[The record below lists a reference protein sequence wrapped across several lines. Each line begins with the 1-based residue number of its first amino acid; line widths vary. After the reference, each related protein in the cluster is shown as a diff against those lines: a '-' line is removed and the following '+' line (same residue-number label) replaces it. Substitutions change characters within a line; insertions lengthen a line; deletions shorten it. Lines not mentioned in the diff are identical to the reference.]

1 MLVGVAA
8 KDRRKIYEK
17 TLICY
22 NNLYHFLMR
31 DQEQGLKRELTA
43 RQMAMVAVGGSI
55 GTGLLLGSGAAIQVA
70 GPAVVLTYVLSAL
83 ISWTVAMALGEMSSV
98 HPAAGSFGV
107 YAELYL
113 NRWAGF
119 IARYGYWL
127 SVVMAIGSEVAAAGT
142 YMQEWFPNVPV
153 VVWMVVFGLFL
164 AGINLFSVGHYG
176 TFEYWFALIKVV
188 TIFVF
193 ILMGAALLFGGKVQ
207 PQYLSN
213 GGLAPKGWFAPF
225 LAVSFGL
232 YSFLGIEM
240 VAISSGEAR
249 SAADIGRATR
259 IAFVMLAF
267 IYVGAMAVL
276 VGVMPWQRAGVSQSP
291 FVTVF
296 AVAGIPAARLIM
308 NAVVLTAALSAAN
321 ASLYVTSRML
331 FSLARVGYAPK
342 QLGALN
348 QHGVP
353 MGALLT
359 SMLGIAAAIV
369 VQHRVHGNAYLYI
382 INVSLAGGMIAW
394 LVSLLAHV
402 RFRRSLSPAQLT
414 ELSIRSPLGA
424 AGSILG
430 FIAVVAA
437 IAGTSW
443 VSQSSIAAKSAGI
456 YLAVLTLAYLLM
468 WMSKRKTW
476 REEDG
481 L

>member
-1 MLVGVAA
+1 MA
-8 KDRRKIYEK
+8 
-17 TLICY
+17 
-22 NNLYHFLMR
+22 

-70 GPAVVLTYVLSAL
+70 GPAVILSYVLSAL
-83 ISWTVAMALGEMSSV
+83 IAWTVAIALGEMSSA

-119 IARYGYWL
+119 IARYGYWF

-142 YMQEWFPNVPV
+142 YMQHWFPHVPV
-153 VVWMVVFGLFL
+153 VLWMLVFGLFL
-164 AGINLFSVGHYG
+164 ILINLFSVGHYG

-193 ILMGAALLFGGKVQ
+193 IVMGAALLFGGKVQ

-213 GGLAPKGWFAPF
+213 GGFAPRGWLAPFM
-225 LAVSFGL
+225 AVSFGL

-249 SAADIGRATR
+249 SGQEVSRATR
-259 IAFVMLAF
+259 VAFVMLAF

-276 VGVMPWQRAGVSQSP
+276 VGVMPWLNAGVSQSP

-296 AVAGIPAARLIM
+296 AVAGIPAAGFIM
-308 NAVVLTAALSAAN
+308 NVVVLTAALSGAN

-331 FSLARVGYAPK
+331 FSLARSGYAP
-342 QLGALN
+342 QRLGALN

-359 SMLGIAAAIV
+359 SMLGIVGAIV
-369 VQHRVHGNAYLYI
+369 VQYKVPEKAYLYI
-382 INVSLAGGMIAW
+382 INVALVGGMIAW

-402 RFRRSLSPAQLT
+402 RFRKSLSTEQLAKLT
-414 ELSIRSPLGA
+414 IRSPLGA

-430 FIAVVAA
+430 FIAVVVAVA
-437 IAGTSW
+437 VTSW

-456 YLAVLTLAYLLM
+456 YLLVLTLAYLLVRRPAT
-468 WMSKRKTW
+468 K
-476 REEDG
+476 
-481 L
+481 